1 MARLSLFS
9 DSYLSDAGPGIGQ
22 QLVWPHRFYCDGG
35 GRDSWVAQNWSLGG
49 HFRFS
54 SYSSYIFGKHKNL
67 QLSDSYLSGAVHR
80 IGQHRFY
87 CDGGGGES
95 SLASNSKRSPST
107 SRPPVAKKPRNQ
119 HQLLPTESEGR
130 RSSEGTRAGGVSRF
144 SEEKDEKEV
153 LGRSEKGVTCF

>member
-22 QLVWPHRFYCDGG
+22 QLVCPHRFYSDGG
-35 GRDSWVAQNWSLGG
+35 GGDSWVAQNWGLGG

-95 SLASNSKRSPST
+95 SLASNSKRSPPS
-107 SRPPVAKKPRNQ
+107 SVHQSPR
-119 HQLLPTESEGR
+119 
-130 RSSEGTRAGGVSRF
+130 TRATSTNFFPRRVRGGDLVREPGLVGFPGFQRKRMKRRFWGGVKR
-144 SEEKDEKEV
+144 V
-153 LGRSEKGVTCF
+153 